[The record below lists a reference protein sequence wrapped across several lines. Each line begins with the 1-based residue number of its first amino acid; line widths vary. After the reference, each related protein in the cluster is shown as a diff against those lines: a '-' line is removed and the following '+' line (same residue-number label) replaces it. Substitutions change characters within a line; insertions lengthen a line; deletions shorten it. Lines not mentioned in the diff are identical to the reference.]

1 MQKLQKGTVLILPN
15 GLKNIETDSSQNNSG
30 IQRNLFKNKMHM
42 RKPKLRK
49 GNDEDSVW
57 SNSFTLA
64 IPNIGK
70 IQGQSASLISE
81 IEVVGHKN
89 SRMTP

>member
-1 MQKLQKGTVLILPN
+1 
-15 GLKNIETDSSQNNSG
+15 
-30 IQRNLFKNKMHM
+30 M

-49 GNDEDSVW
+49 GNDEDSVL

-64 IPNIGK
+64 IPNIEK
-70 IQGQSASLISE
+70 TQGQKGLLLLISE

-89 SRMTP
+89 SKMTFAKLFL